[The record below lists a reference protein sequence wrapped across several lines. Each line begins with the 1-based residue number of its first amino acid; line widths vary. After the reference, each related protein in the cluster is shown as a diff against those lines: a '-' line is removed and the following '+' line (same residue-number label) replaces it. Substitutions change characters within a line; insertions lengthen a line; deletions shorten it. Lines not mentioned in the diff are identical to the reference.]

1 MMRRGDLQISMFSQ
15 ETSAYSFLRTMNRNT
30 GIPQYE
36 TRDPFYGTGPKRAA
50 VKVVIEAAKK
60 KSKK

>member
-1 MMRRGDLQISMFSQ
+1 VASSP
-15 ETSAYSFLRTMNRNT
+15 